1 MILKRIKLGA
11 AVIGLLLV
19 LATGLGVTIKL
30 LSTSNARLS
39 RQNRQLAQEKASAEV
54 MTLNVLKATALF
66 NDIARA
72 THNDNQASNAESER
86 RVVVIRK
93 LVKGNSCA
101 SEPVPR
107 HAADQLRRYS
117 DTLRTGSAR
126 ADTGH
131 AAH

>member
-1 MILKRIKLGA
+1 MTLNRIKWDA
-11 AVIGLLLV
+11 VVIGLLLV

-30 LSTSNARLS
+30 QSISNARLN
-39 RQNRQLAQEKASAEV
+39 RQNRQLAQEKTSAEV
-54 MTLNVLKATALF
+54 MTINVLKATALF

-101 SEPVPR
+101 SEHVPR
-107 HAADQLRRYS
+107 HAADQLRAHR
-117 DTLRTGSAR
+117 DTLRFGSAR
-126 ADTGH
+126 ADTGKS
-131 AAH
+131 AG